1 VAPPKKPLR
10 CDGSLVNNV
19 GLDPSFTTN
28 WGWGEIGATLLPQ
41 GARPRFRRGQKM
53 KTLVVALLALAPV
66 WSRAPSYSQMRGPRT
81 KRVAIKALAKQER
94 FARDVDKL
102 IAGVRN

>member
-1 VAPPKKPLR
+1 
-10 CDGSLVNNV
+10 
-19 GLDPSFTTN
+19 
-28 WGWGEIGATLLPQ
+28 
-41 GARPRFRRGQKM
+41 M

-81 KRVAIKALAKQER
+81 TKVAIKALCDRAKQER
-94 FARDVDKL
+94 FAREVDRL